1 MGLAISQMVDLHE
14 GQLVESIQELMSRP
28 ERSEEEIRRLLIP
41 LLAKILAQPLSAAS
55 LRKALRAQMSVEMML
70 PVLEVLN
77 GWVKWWVG
85 VGIGQIRAEGGD
97 DEDGK
102 KTDGED
108 KENRSQTKAV
118 GDEETTSRRKAEKMD
133 GVSVPALDHVR

>member
-77 GWVKWWVG
+77 G
-85 VGIGQIRAEGGD
+85 
-97 DEDGK
+97 
-102 KTDGED
+102 
-108 KENRSQTKAV
+108 
-118 GDEETTSRRKAEKMD
+118 
-133 GVSVPALDHVR
+133 